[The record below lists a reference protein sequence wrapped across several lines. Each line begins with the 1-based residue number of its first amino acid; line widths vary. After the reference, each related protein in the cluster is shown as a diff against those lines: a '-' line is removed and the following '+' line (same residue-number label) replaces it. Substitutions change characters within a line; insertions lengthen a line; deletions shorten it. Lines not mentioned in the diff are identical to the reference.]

1 MLPNMKARSLM
12 VGVLLVALAI
22 VAFRGAVQAQE
33 TLEPAVT
40 EDDCTA
46 IIEAGMLPQDDTA
59 PAPVATEDSAL
70 YSCLESLNTT
80 ELDSASVSISA
91 TKELAAPE
99 ATEIVSPAV
108 AQSGFVYMPITVIH
122 SNIFADAGR
131 VWVIWHDS
139 TTGALTVALRS
150 YNERIS
156 YYNMGLDITI
166 PDDVV
171 NIAIRIETTQDRS
184 SGNWEFDPTCA
195 FAFTEPP
202 QGFSVTVDDDNGCSG
217 QIDSA

>member
-1 MLPNMKARSLM
+1 MKTKARYLTI
-12 VGVLLVALAI
+12 GVLLITFSIAALH
-22 VAFRGAVQAQE
+22 VPLQAQE
-33 TLEPAVT
+33 ATEPAVT

-46 IIEAGMLPQDDTA
+46 IIEAVMLPQDDMA
-59 PAPVATEDSAL
+59 LATPEDAAL
-70 YSCLESLNTT
+70 DSCLESLSTT
-80 ELDSASVSISA
+80 ELDEDTMSIAA
-91 TKELAAPE
+91 TKEAAAPD
-99 ATEIVSPAV
+99 ATETVSPVV
-108 AQSGFVYMPITVIH
+108 AQDGYVYIPITVIH

-139 TTGALTVALRS
+139 TTGALTVGLRA
-150 YNERIS
+150 YNQRLS

-166 PDDVV
+166 PDDVE

-202 QGFSVTVDDDNGCSG
+202 QGFSVTVDDDNVCTG